1 MKTYFTDILE
11 KGENGLYL
19 CQMPTGSG
27 KTYSVVEAIKD
38 YVKSLTGNIKGM
50 KIGRSSR

>member
-38 YVKSLTGNIKGM
+38 YVK
-50 KIGRSSR
+50 